1 MARGMAAGEEAKTL
15 RIHGGA
21 PVEPDVRVRSA
32 VTSSPRGRPRSS
44 RIQVFH
50 RISRTGQMR
59 WRDVATE
66 LEGRPG
72 YRAAFERQFPYA
84 NVALAVVALRE
95 RHGLTQRALAELVG
109 TAQPVVAR
117 LESGRHPVE
126 IKMLARIADAV
137 GETWTV
143 STRSS
148 TGNDT

>member
-1 MARGMAAGEEAKTL
+1 
-15 RIHGGA
+15 
-21 PVEPDVRVRSA
+21 
-32 VTSSPRGRPRSS
+32 
-44 RIQVFH
+44 
-50 RISRTGQMR
+50 MR

-72 YRAAFERQFPYA
+72 YRATFEHQFPYA

-95 RHGLTQRALAELVG
+95 RHGLTQRALAERVG
-109 TAQPVVAR
+109 TPQSVVAR

-143 STRSS
+143 QFGSRRESVQS
-148 TGNDT
+148 PRVLGA

>member
-1 MARGMAAGEEAKTL
+1 
-15 RIHGGA
+15 
-21 PVEPDVRVRSA
+21 
-32 VTSSPRGRPRSS
+32 
-44 RIQVFH
+44 
-50 RISRTGQMR
+50 MR

-72 YRAAFERQFPYA
+72 YRAAFEQQFPYA

-109 TAQPVVAR
+109 TPQPVVAR

-126 IKMLARIADAV
+126 IRMLARIADAV

-143 STRSS
+143 QFGRRSEPAQEPQVV
-148 TGNDT
+148 GA

>member
-1 MARGMAAGEEAKTL
+1 
-15 RIHGGA
+15 
-21 PVEPDVRVRSA
+21 
-32 VTSSPRGRPRSS
+32 
-44 RIQVFH
+44 
-50 RISRTGQMR
+50 MR

-72 YRAAFERQFPYA
+72 YQAAFEQEFPYA

-109 TAQPVVAR
+109 TPQPVVAR

-126 IKMLARIADAV
+126 IKMLARIAHAV

-143 STRSS
+143 QFGLANESAHVPQVV
-148 TGNDT
+148 GA